1 MKKINKILKLIME
14 VIKNYFA
21 FTLKFFTIHASLY
34 PFTYI
39 FDIMNFTILLS
50 KQFKSFFIT
59 LFILEGLVIIFLLKL
74 MGIIRSGYKEMIK
87 CNLTVYCFLS
97 FITLIF
103 VIIEYFYLFK
113 FFNKLKCS
121 MEKPNKIILI
131 AIGIIYHL
139 YNNSIFIYESIII
152 QIAIK
157 KHLESQRNE
166 QTQQARNVNIN
177 INQENHD
184 ETRSSY
190 NKHKKVDSF
199 VKEDTV
205 YIIKG
210 NFKENSITYDK
221 KDNTDEIKNY
231 INNYGNTERH
241 LKSEILEINIKNN
254 NKDIYLEVGVKK
266 DNNYEENNK
275 IENKEKNKI

>member
-1 MKKINKILKLIME
+1 
-14 VIKNYFA
+14 
-21 FTLKFFTIHASLY
+21 
-34 PFTYI
+34 
-39 FDIMNFTILLS
+39 
-50 KQFKSFFIT
+50 
-59 LFILEGLVIIFLLKL
+59 
-74 MGIIRSGYKEMIK
+74 
-87 CNLTVYCFLS
+87 
-97 FITLIF
+97 
-103 VIIEYFYLFK
+103 
-113 FFNKLKCS
+113 

-152 QIAIK
+152 QMAIK

-177 INQENHD
+177 KNQENHD

>member
-1 MKKINKILKLIME
+1 
-14 VIKNYFA
+14 
-21 FTLKFFTIHASLY
+21 
-34 PFTYI
+34 
-39 FDIMNFTILLS
+39 
-50 KQFKSFFIT
+50 
-59 LFILEGLVIIFLLKL
+59 
-74 MGIIRSGYKEMIK
+74 
-87 CNLTVYCFLS
+87 
-97 FITLIF
+97 
-103 VIIEYFYLFK
+103 
-113 FFNKLKCS
+113 

-131 AIGIIYHL
+131 VIGIIYHL

-190 NKHKKVDSF
+190 NKHIKVDSF

-210 NFKENSITYDK
+210 NFKENSISCDK

-231 INNYGNTERH
+231 INNCNSTERH
-241 LKSEILEINIKNN
+241 LKCEILEINIKNN

-266 DNNYEENNK
+266 DNNDEENNK

>member
-1 MKKINKILKLIME
+1 
-14 VIKNYFA
+14 
-21 FTLKFFTIHASLY
+21 
-34 PFTYI
+34 
-39 FDIMNFTILLS
+39 
-50 KQFKSFFIT
+50 
-59 LFILEGLVIIFLLKL
+59 
-74 MGIIRSGYKEMIK
+74 
-87 CNLTVYCFLS
+87 
-97 FITLIF
+97 
-103 VIIEYFYLFK
+103 
-113 FFNKLKCS
+113 

-131 AIGIIYHL
+131 VIGIIYHL

-152 QIAIK
+152 KIAIK

-166 QTQQARNVNIN
+166 QTQQAQNVNININ

-221 KDNTDEIKNY
+221 KDNTDEIKNN
-231 INNYGNTERH
+231 INNYSNSERH
-241 LKSEILEINIKNN
+241 LKSEILETNIKNN
-254 NKDIYLEVGVKK
+254 NKDIYLEVRVKK
-266 DNNYEENNK
+266 DNNNEENNE